1 MDIFTSYAMDHTNS
15 LDSYYGLFATILP
28 ASGFG
33 LGRASCLTNGLLVSM
48 GEGEIVGTDTTTG
61 YHGQWGLFITENLTS
76 LAMPLYGS
84 PLHICTWPLQL
95 RSKAAKD
102 LVTDS
107 EPELSYPH

>member
-84 PLHICTWPLQL
+84 PLHICTWPLHL

>member
-1 MDIFTSYAMDHTNS
+1 MGLDWEPPAQLPGITDIFTSYAMDHTNM
-15 LDSYYGLFATILP
+15 LV
-28 ASGFG
+28 
-33 LGRASCLTNGLLVSM
+33 VSM